1 MFGLLFHRV
10 KLNED
15 DNLAAYEE
23 SNSNSHQRKL
33 MLDHIQK
40 LPELKDC
47 NIMVFADDG
56 YSGAD
61 FNRPNFVKMM
71 DLIKTGKIHVI
82 VTKDYSRLGRD
93 YLEDGNY
100 MEYIFPVLQVRYIS
114 VNDNYDSAKT

>member
-15 DNLAAYEE
+15 DNLASHEE
-23 SNSNSHQRKL
+23 SNSNSHQLKL

-71 DLIKTGKIHVI
+71 DLVKTGKIHAI
-82 VTKDYSRLGRD
+82 VTKDYSRLG
-93 YLEDGNY
+93 
-100 MEYIFPVLQVRYIS
+100 
-114 VNDNYDSAKT
+114 